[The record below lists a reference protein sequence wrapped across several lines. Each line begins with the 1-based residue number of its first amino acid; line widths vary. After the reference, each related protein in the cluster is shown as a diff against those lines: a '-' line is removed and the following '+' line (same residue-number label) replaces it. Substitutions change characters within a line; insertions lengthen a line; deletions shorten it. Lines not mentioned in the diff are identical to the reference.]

1 MSCLVSA
8 AFKLKIFLSFLF
20 NKFNNLLYNLFISL
34 NYRANHRTRISIRKI
49 NCRTMKRTI
58 STTKTKTA
66 RKTNR
71 RRKDPERRKFAD
83 RRKERERR
91 KYADRRKQTDRRKER
106 ERRRSKKS
114 GQDANVAAF
123 TSLSPSFQTM
133 NAKFRT

>member
-58 STTKTKTA
+58 STTKTA

-114 GQDANVAAF
+114 GQDASFAAF